1 MAKDYTIAYLLDL
14 YGAVLTDKQRALV
27 DYYYNDDLS
36 LSEISE
42 NEGIT
47 RQGARDGIKRAEAQL
62 KEWEEKLGLLEKRRE
77 QTAAADRIC
86 GAAAQ
91 ALRLLE
97 QRGRPGEI
105 RRLLHTI
112 VQTAGQWRSEAPA
125 GEAELETEG

>member
-14 YGAVLTDKQRALV
+14 YGAALTDKQRALV

-62 KEWEEKLGLLEKRRE
+62 REWEEKLGLLEWRRE
-77 QTAAADRIC
+77 QTASADRIC
-86 GAAAQ
+86 NAVAEL
-91 ALRLLE
+91 LRLLE
-97 QRGRPGEI
+97 IGGRQTEMRSLLNGIAEI
-105 RRLLHTI
+105 
-112 VQTAGQWRSEAPA
+112 AGQWRSEVPA
-125 GEAELETEG
+125 SKV